1 MTNAPSG
8 GDGMPSSPEASQY
21 PWAPPNGPKDD
32 DHSKTNPP
40 GIEKELNL
48 GDTTVLAKKTTT
60 EEINPQATNFGLLP
74 LKEVANEEQKEE
86 SEESVTTRAM
96 DIKKNLDS
104 AHHGMS
110 LASNSDDEDATP
122 LSETDCV
129 PEKAAPPCHQSISD
143 SVSDDPK
150 TARDN
155 DLDEIVEETATIM
168 SSVSNI
174 ELKEYQMKLLVPK
187 KNAEDYLIGIIR

>member
-21 PWAPPNGPKDD
+21 PWSPPNGPKDD
-32 DHSKTNPP
+32 DRSETNPP

-48 GDTTVLAKKTTT
+48 GAAAVLAKKTTS
-60 EEINPQATNFGLLP
+60 EEINPQATNFRLLP

-86 SEESVTTRAM
+86 TEESVTTEAM
-96 DIKKNLDS
+96 DMEKNLDG
-104 AHHGMS
+104 ANQGMS

-122 LSETDCV
+122 LSKTDHA
-129 PEKAAPPCHQSISD
+129 PEKAAPPCHQPMSDSISD
-143 SVSDDPK
+143 APK
-150 TARDN
+150 TARDDN
-155 DLDEIVEETATIM
+155 LDEIVEETVTIVP
-168 SSVSNI
+168 SVSNI
-174 ELKEYQMKLLVPK
+174 VLKEYQMKLSVPK